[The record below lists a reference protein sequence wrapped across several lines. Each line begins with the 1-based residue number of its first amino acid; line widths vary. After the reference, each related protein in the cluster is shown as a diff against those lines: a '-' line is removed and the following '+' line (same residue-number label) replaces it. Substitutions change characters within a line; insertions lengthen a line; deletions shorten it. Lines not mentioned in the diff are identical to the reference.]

1 MFRWLKSLFKTPPPK
16 SLPQLEMF
24 RNHLNDLPDIMQI
37 ADYDVRTYRPG
48 DEAAWCHIMEGNVG
62 SNWTEEICRTKLTED
77 PRFKAENL
85 FFITHKDRAV
95 ASTCAW
101 RTKDQAPDTGTVH
114 MVAVLSEHRGKGLGH
129 LLNALVL
136 HRLKDLGYQKVH
148 LKTDHWRLAAIKTY
162 LDAGFQPL
170 NTHESHP
177 ECWDKIFSELGAE
190 T

>member
-1 MFRWLKSLFKTPPPK
+1 MLQWLKSLFKTPPPK

-24 RNHLNDLPDIMQI
+24 RDNLNDLPAIQEI
-37 ADYDVRTYRPG
+37 ADYDVRTFQPG
-48 DEAAWCHIMEGNVG
+48 DEAVWCQIMEGNVG
-62 SNWTEEICRTKLTED
+62 SNWTEESCRTKLTED

-85 FFITHKDRAV
+85 FFIIHNDEAI

-101 RTKDQAPDTGTVH
+101 HTKDQAPDTGTVH
-114 MVAVLSEHRGKGLGH
+114 MVAALPGHRGKGLGH

-136 HRLKDLGYQKVH
+136 HRLKDLGYQKSH
-148 LKTDHWRLAAIKTY
+148 LKTDDWRLPAIKTY
-162 LDAGFQPL
+162 LNAGFAPL

-177 ECWDKIFSELGAE
+177 ERWDKIFSELGVE